1 MASKL
6 LARIRLIARF
16 AGYGASPI
24 DSCRILIAYMRAWIL
39 PKFGRSPQRAIS
51 ARVRLYGR
59 TLPVYFRQFCDFCVF
74 EEIFIK
80 EEYKKVENPRHLP
93 IIDAGANVGFTALYF
108 AFRFPN
114 VPIYAF
120 EPDPGAFRL
129 LCLNTQTLPQIHPI
143 AAALGDTD
151 GTATFYSV
159 PGSAMSSSF
168 VHRDRGEAVSVVVR
182 SLSSWMR
189 ENTMTK
195 VGVLKIDVEGF
206 EDRILE
212 GIEDTGQID
221 EYIAEVHFDLM
232 DKDEAWFA
240 KMLAAHTTTFT
251 SLSATRA
258 ILYARRT

>member
-1 MASKL
+1 M
-6 LARIRLIARF
+6 
-16 AGYGASPI
+16 GYGASPV

-39 PKFGRSPQRAIS
+39 PKFGKSPTTARS
-51 ARVRLYGR
+51 ARIRLYGR
-59 TLPVYFRQFCDFCVF
+59 TIPVYFRQFCDFCVF

-80 EEYKKVENPRHLP
+80 EEYKNVENPRRLP

-108 AFRFPN
+108 ALRFPN

-129 LCLNTQTLPQIHPI
+129 LSFNTQTLPQIHPV
-143 AAALGDTD
+143 AAALGETD

-168 VHRDRGEAVSVVVR
+168 VHRDRGEAVTVTVC

-189 ENTMTK
+189 ESNITE

-206 EDRILE
+206 EDRILQ
-212 GIEDTGQID
+212 GIEDTREID

-240 KMLAAHTTTFT
+240 RMLAAHTATFT